1 MGPSV
6 TSIVEETD
14 GTVAIC
20 SALVTD
26 SLATSE
32 ELVTEL
38 NVGVGESGGIW
49 EENVCVDLIFVVIWV
64 VLSLVRFAS
73 STAATFPLELASIK
87 LSPVADPIN
96 IEVSGDEFEDTRD
109 LLKSSKS
116 SFVSFLIIN
125 ILSAAVVLP
134 ETLPSVRVS
143 DAIDASFDSDIVDKV
158 SLAVSF

>member
-1 MGPSV
+1 M
-6 TSIVEETD
+6 TSIFEETD
-14 GTVAIC
+14 GTVVIC

-49 EENVCVDLIFVVIWV
+49 EENVCVDLISVVIWV

-73 STAATFPLELASIK
+73 STAAAFPFELASIK

-96 IEVSGDEFEDTRD
+96 REVSGDEFEDTRD

-116 SFVSFLIIN
+116 SFVSFLIIK
-125 ILSAAVVLP
+125 ILSAAVVLL
-134 ETLPSVRVS
+134 ETLLSVRVS
-143 DAIDASFDSDIVDKV
+143 DTTEASFDSLIIGEV
-158 SLAVSF
+158 SLALSF